1 MVKHLFNRKDSWEI
15 FRIRILGKA
24 GKILLLVL
32 VELRIAKTFS
42 EFNCSSSFV
51 HRLYVVKCIG
61 DNVMH
66 YINRKSVLHW

>member
-1 MVKHLFNRKDSWEI
+1 MVKHLFNHKVSWEI

-42 EFNCSSSFV
+42 EFNFSLSFIY
-51 HRLYVVKCIG
+51 RLYIVKCIG
-61 DNVMH
+61 NNVMR

>member
-1 MVKHLFNRKDSWEI
+1 MVKHLFNCKDSWEI

-42 EFNCSSSFV
+42 EFNCSLSFI

-61 DNVMH
+61 DIVMR